1 MGIFGERK
9 PKLKD
14 FDNPKLQ
21 VISYEQWMKRRE
33 EINSQHYQMSLSP
46 EYRRKLQQEWDTAY
60 STQPHLVRARLA
72 EQQKNKAIEQE
83 RLARWRKEAAIKEHA
98 SKYPFAKT
106 IKTK

>member
-1 MGIFGERK
+1 MGLFGERK

-21 VISYEQWMKRRE
+21 VISQQQWLQRRE
-33 EINSQHYQMSLSP
+33 ELESEHYKIHLSP

-60 STQPHLVRARLA
+60 NTQPHLVQARLA
-72 EQQKNKAIEQE
+72 ESQRNKALEQQ